1 MNNLRQLIENLFSDK
16 NILRM
21 IFSNPYKKDKESIVK
36 VTVKPFES
44 NEEIKY
50 QFTYHFEN
58 RVAHSNLDIANS
70 IDEVVALI
78 TNIFKQVLINTSE
91 KEYHI
96 LSNKSGKISIVERAN
111 QVAHKELKYSHNREK
126 QYIIKDNT
134 VVPFLVELGVMNLQ
148 GKVLN
153 DKYDKFKQINRF
165 IEFVQ
170 DIVEEF
176 DTTKTI
182 NIIDFGCGKSYL
194 TFAIHYY
201 LTEVLNYKVNI
212 IGLDL
217 KKDVINKCN
226 QIVSKYRMKG
236 IKFQVGD
243 IKDYKE
249 SEVDMVVTLH
259 ACDTATD
266 YALYNAI
273 KWGAK
278 VILSVPCCQHELN
291 KQIKTDNLKALTD
304 YGIVKERMS
313 ALITDVTRAKLL
325 ELNGYKTQL
334 LEFIDMEHTPKN
346 ILIRAVKRDKNI
358 NYKKQ
363 KEELDNLKK
372 EFNYTITLDRLLNEK
387 ENLDK

>member
-1 MNNLRQLIENLFSDK
+1 MKL
-16 NILRM
+16 
-21 IFSNPYKKDKESIVK
+21 
-36 VTVKPFES
+36 
-44 NEEIKY
+44 
-50 QFTYHFEN
+50 
-58 RVAHSNLDIANS
+58 
-70 IDEVVALI
+70 
-78 TNIFKQVLINTSE
+78 
-91 KEYHI
+91 
-96 LSNKSGKISIVERAN
+96 
-111 QVAHKELKYSHNREK
+111 SHNREK
-126 QYIIKDNT
+126 QYIIKDNK

-165 IEFVQ
+165 VEFVQ
-170 DIVEEF
+170 DITSEFEEN
-176 DTTKTI
+176 KTI

-201 LTEVLNYKVNI
+201 LTEILNYKVNI
-212 IGLDL
+212 VGLDL

-249 SEVDMVVTLH
+249 TQVDMVVTLH

-291 KQIKTDNLKALTD
+291 EQIKTDNFNIITR
-304 YGIVKERMS
+304 YGIVKERIA
-313 ALITDVTRAKLL
+313 ALYTDIIRCNLL
-325 ELNGYKTQL
+325 NVASYKVQL
-334 LEFIDMEHTPKN
+334 LEFVGFDHTPKN
-346 ILIRAVKRDKNI
+346 LLIRANLTNIPKDVK
-358 NYKKQ
+358 KKMLN
-363 KEELDNLKK
+363 EVESLKK
-372 EFNYTITLDRLLNEK
+372 EFNLDPTLYRLLEK
-387 ENLDK
+387 DGILNL

>member
-1 MNNLRQLIENLFSDK
+1 MNNLRQLIERLFNESK
-16 NILRM
+16 VLRL
-21 IFSNPYKKDKESIVK
+21 IFSNPYKKEKDPLVK
-36 VTVKPFES
+36 VIVAPFES

-50 QFTYHFEN
+50 QFTYHFDN
-58 RVAHSNLDIANS
+58 RVGHSNLNNKDS
-70 IDEVVALI
+70 IDEVIALI
-78 TNIFKQVLINTSE
+78 TNIFRQVLVNTSD

-96 LSNKSGKISIVERAN
+96 LSNKNGKIAIRERN
-111 QVAHKELKYSHNREK
+111 VAPINKDIKLSHNREK

-153 DKYDKFKQINRF
+153 EKYDKFKQINRF
-165 IEFVQ
+165 VEFVQ

-176 DTTKTI
+176 DPKETV

-201 LTEVLNYKVNI
+201 LTEVLDYKVNI

-236 IKFQVGD
+236 IRFQVGD
-243 IKDYKE
+243 IKDFKQTK
-249 SEVDMVVTLH
+249 VDMVVTLH

-273 KWGAK
+273 EWGAK

-291 KQIKTDNLKALTD
+291 YQIKTEKLKALTD
-304 YGIVKERMS
+304 YGIVKERIA
-313 ALITDVTRAKLL
+313 ALMTDVTRAKLL

-363 KEELDNLKK
+363 KEMLDNLKE
-372 EFNYTITLDRLLNEK
+372 EFNYTITLDKLLNEK
-387 ENLDK
+387 GND